1 VKNNPEDS
9 TQDMIIKVFETVS
22 HDLRLR
28 KERVENLEN
37 EDIEKTKTIDTL
49 RDQND
54 HLSKT
59 NHKMQKRLDDQ

>member
-1 VKNNPEDS
+1 
-9 TQDMIIKVFETVS
+9 
-22 HDLRLR
+22 LRLR